1 MLPELA
7 HGDFVI
13 VSNIYKSLKVGDLI
27 VAEHPEYKS
36 IIKRIVKTCS
46 EHGVLLSG
54 NNSSS
59 ISSDAMGWISTQKIF
74 GKVLFEFKGKR

>member
-13 VSNIYKSLKVGDLI
+13 VSKFYKSLKVGDLI

-36 IIKRIVKTCS
+36 IIKRIVQVS
-46 EHGVLLSG
+46 AEQGVLLSG
-54 NNSSS
+54 NNSASVSS
-59 ISSDAMGWISTQKIF
+59 EKMGWISSKKIF
-74 GKVLFEFKGKR
+74 GKVIFEFNAKK